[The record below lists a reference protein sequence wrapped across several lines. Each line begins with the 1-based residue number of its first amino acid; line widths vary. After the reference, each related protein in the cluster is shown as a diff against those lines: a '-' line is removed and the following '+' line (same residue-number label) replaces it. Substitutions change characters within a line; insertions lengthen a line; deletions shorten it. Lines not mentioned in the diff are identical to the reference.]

1 MQTLAK
7 KRNQNGVVLWISLMV
22 LVVLL
27 AAAVAIVRNTSL
39 GQGIAGNLGFKK
51 NATFAGDQGT
61 EAARAWLATQNK
73 ITLQN
78 DIVAQGYY
86 SSWGTDFDDPTT
98 FSWTNAV
105 ESTSNNGTGNQV
117 SYLVHRMCRFTGP
130 TNGAGSGSAGI
141 PQECVYAS
149 KAPHDTTSGS
159 QAAVSPAA
167 ITNPFYRV
175 TSRVVGPRNTVSYV
189 QTMLY

>member
-1 MQTLAK
+1 MQALT
-7 KRNQNGVVLWISLMV
+7 KRKNQSGVVLWISLMV

-27 AAAVAIVRNTSL
+27 AASVVIVRNTSL

-51 NATFAGDQGT
+51 NATLAGDQGT

-73 ITLQN
+73 VTLQS
-78 DIVAQGYY
+78 DIVPQGYF
-86 SSWGTDFDDPTT
+86 SSWGTAFDDPATYAWG
-98 FSWTNAV
+98 SAV
-105 ESTSNNGTGNQV
+105 ESTSDNGSGNRV
-117 SYLVHRMCRFTGP
+117 SYLIHRMCRFTGP

-149 KAPHDTTSGS
+149 KPPHDTTGGPQSAS
-159 QAAVSPAA
+159 FPTA

>member
-105 ESTSNNGTGNQV
+105 ESTSNNGSGNQV

-149 KAPHDTTSGS
+149 KAPHDTTGGS
-159 QAAVSPAA
+159 QAAVFPAA